1 MLDLKYIRENI
12 DEVKENCRYR
22 LADVDIDHLVS
33 LDEQRRNL
41 QQELDD
47 RRSKRNAWSKQKPTP
62 EQVADIKANNE
73 AIKQGEDSLA
83 EIIDQLDGLL
93 LTVPN
98 QTDSAVVRSL
108 NEEDNPILEEHG
120 QPLKFAFEPKDHL
133 ALAEQWQ
140 WLDFERAAKV
150 AGAKFYY
157 TSNDLVWLELALIQY
172 ALSVIAKHGFQ
183 VMTTP
188 DLAKTS
194 IIERLGYNPRGEST
208 QIYNIVNDDLSLI
221 GTAEITLGGY
231 HQDEVLKGDQLPL
244 RYAALSQCFRTEA
257 GSYSKFAKGIF
268 RVHQFNKV
276 EMFIYCRPEDSAKE
290 HQLLLEIEKE
300 IFSGLEIP
308 FRVIDH
314 CTADL
319 GAPSAR
325 TFDLEAWLPGK
336 PNQDGQ
342 AGDWAEMT
350 SASNCTDYQARGLD
364 IKYQNADGQ
373 KGLVHTLNGT
383 GLALPR
389 AMIAIIENHQ
399 QADGRIK
406 LPAILQP
413 FIPLDLSSMF
423 FA

>member
-83 EIIDQLDGLL
+83 EIIDELDSLL

-108 NEEDNPILEEHG
+108 NEEDNPVLEEHG
-120 QPLKFAFEPKDHL
+120 QPLEFSFEAKDHL
-133 ALAEQWQ
+133 ALAEQWK

-208 QIYNIVNDDLSLI
+208 QIYNIANDDLSLI

-276 EMFIYCRPEDSAKE
+276 EMFVYCRPEDSTKE

-336 PNQDGQ
+336 PNKDGQ

-350 SASNCTDYQARGLD
+350 STSNCTDYQARGLD
-364 IKYQNADGQ
+364 IKYQTADGQ

-399 QADGRIK
+399 QVDGRIK
-406 LPAILQP
+406 LPAILKS

>member
-83 EIIDQLDGLL
+83 EIIDELDSLL

-108 NEEDNPILEEHG
+108 NEEDNPVLEEHG
-120 QPLKFAFEPKDHL
+120 QPLEFSFEAKDHL
-133 ALAEQWQ
+133 ALAEQWK

-208 QIYNIVNDDLSLI
+208 QIYNIANDDLSLI

-276 EMFIYCRPEDSAKE
+276 EMFVYCRPEDSTKE

-336 PNQDGQ
+336 PNKDGQ

-350 SASNCTDYQARGLD
+350 STSNCTDYQARGLD
-364 IKYQNADGQ
+364 IKYQTADGQ

-406 LPAILQP
+406 LPAILKS

>member
-12 DEVKENCRYR
+12 DKVKENCHYR
-22 LADVDIDHLVS
+22 LVDVNIDYLVS

-47 RRSKRNAWSKQKPTP
+47 RRSKRNVWSKQKPTP
-62 EQVADIKANNE
+62 EQMAEIKANNE

-83 EIIDQLDGLL
+83 EIIYQLDGLL

-98 QTDSAVVRSL
+98 QTDPVVVRSL
-108 NEEDNPILEEHG
+108 NEEDNPILEEYN
-120 QPLKFAFEPKDHL
+120 QPLEFAFAPKDHL
-133 ALAEQWQ
+133 ILAEQWN

-150 AGAKFYY
+150 IGTKFYY

-194 IIERLGYNPRGEST
+194 IVERLGYNPRGEST
-208 QIYNIVNDDLSLI
+208 QIYNIANDDLSLI

-231 HQDEVLKGDQLPL
+231 HQGEILKGEQLPL

-276 EMFIYCRPEDSAKE
+276 EMFIYCRPEDSATE

-300 IFSGLEIP
+300 VFSGLEIP

-314 CTADL
+314 CTANL
-319 GAPSAR
+319 GTPSAR

-364 IKYQNADGQ
+364 IKYQTADGQ
-373 KGLVHTLNGT
+373 KGLAHTLNGT

-389 AMIAIIENHQ
+389 AMIAVIENHQ

>member
-12 DEVKENCRYR
+12 NEVKENCHYR
-22 LADVDIDHLVS
+22 LVNVDIDHLVE
-33 LDEQRRNL
+33 LDEQRRRL
-41 QQELDD
+41 QQALDEQ
-47 RRSKRNAWSKQKPTP
+47 RSRRNAWSKQKPNE
-62 EQVADIKANNE
+62 EQIIEIKANNE
-73 AIKQGEDSLA
+73 AIKQGEEQLVK
-83 EIIDQLDGLL
+83 IIEELDALL
-93 LTVPN
+93 LAVPN
-98 QTDSAVVRSL
+98 QTDVAVVRSL
-108 NEEDNPILEEHG
+108 NEDDNPVLEEHG
-120 QPLKFAFEPKDHL
+120 QPLKFTFEPKDHL
-133 ALAEQWQ
+133 ALAEQWN

-172 ALSVIAKHGFQ
+172 ALATIAKHGFQ

-208 QIYNIVNDDLSLI
+208 QIYNLDGQDLSLI

-231 HQDEVLKGDQLPL
+231 HQDEVLSGERLPL
-244 RYAALSQCFRTEA
+244 RYVALSQCFRTEA

-276 EMFIYCRPEDSAKE
+276 EMFVYCRPEDSVKE
-290 HQLLLEIEKE
+290 HQLFLEIEKE

-319 GAPSAR
+319 GAPSTR
-325 TFDLEAWLPGK
+325 TFDVEAWLPGK
-336 PNQDGQ
+336 PNKENQL
-342 AGDWAEMT
+342 GDWAEMT

-364 IKYQNADGQ
+364 IKYQATDGQ
-373 KGLVHTLNGT
+373 KGLAHTLNGT

-389 AMIAIIENHQ
+389 AMIAILENHQ

-406 LPAILQP
+406 LPIILKP
-413 FIPLDLSSMF
+413 FIPLELSSMF
-423 FA
+423 FI

>member
-62 EQVADIKANNE
+62 EQVADIKVNNE

-83 EIIDQLDGLL
+83 EIIDELDSLL

-108 NEEDNPILEEHG
+108 NEEDNPILEENG
-120 QPLKFAFEPKDHL
+120 QPLELAFAPKDHL

-208 QIYNIVNDDLSLI
+208 QIYNIANDDLSLI

-276 EMFIYCRPEDSAKE
+276 EMFVYCRPEDSTKE

-336 PNQDGQ
+336 PNKDGQ

-364 IKYQNADGQ
+364 IKYQTADGQ

-399 QADGRIK
+399 QVDGRIK
-406 LPAILQP
+406 LPAILKS